1 MARSKLTACLGR
13 LTRYSFPA
21 LALVAVVLSACSHAG
36 IDGPNRQLLP
46 LDVASVSVAL
56 NPTSINVGAGSHAT
70 ATLRD
75 ANNNVIA
82 GSAVS
87 WSSSDT
93 TIAAVNAYTG
103 LVTGVGAGS
112 ASITATAAGK
122 AGAATI
128 TIGGPPPPPP
138 PPSTAP
144 KMYFNSS
151 EAGCGTDPSIVWC
164 DDFENGSWYSKDC
177 DTANASG
184 GLAQTK
190 GWCGTIFSNPISPT
204 GAAVCGAAG
213 AAGTNCAA
221 SGGLHNGGQGGVNM
235 ADHNLGPNANGYN
248 EIWLRYYIKPSAGYQ
263 YGAQKMITFNSTP
276 AGSGGISIGGSGSP
290 FSNGAY
296 DTCPV
301 YDCNTTGAVYYY
313 RQNQA
318 TKLTLSQITGHWAYV
333 EMHVKLNTPGQAN
346 GIWEL
351 WLNDCGTNGVCTGTP
366 TLRSHYTTVQWQ
378 GPTDNKQIKS
388 IWFENWANPGSVGTE
403 LYDQIMVKTNGQIG
417 FVK

>member
-1 MARSKLTACLGR
+1 MDGTFELAASRGR
-13 LTRYSFPA
+13 LTRRSLPA
-21 LALVAVVLSACSHAG
+21 LALVAVVLSACSHSA
-36 IDGPNRQLLP
+36 IDGPSVQRLP
-46 LDVASVSVAL
+46 LDVASIFVAL
-56 NPTSINVGAGSHAT
+56 NPTSINVGAASSGT
-70 ATLRD
+70 ATVRD
-75 ANNNVIA
+75 ANNNVITS
-82 GSAVS
+82 SAVA

-103 LVTGVGAGS
+103 LVTGIAAGS
-112 ASITATAAGK
+112 ASITATSGGK
-122 AGAATI
+122 YGAATI
-128 TIGGPPPPPP
+128 TIGGPAQPPPP
-138 PPSTAP
+138 AP

-151 EAGCGTDPSIVWC
+151 EPGCGTDSSIVWC
-164 DDFENGSWYSKDC
+164 DDFETGSWYSKDC

-190 GWCGTIFSNPISPT
+190 GWCGTIFANPISPT
-204 GAAVCGAAG
+204 GAAVCGGAG

-221 SGGLHNGGQGGVNM
+221 SGGMHNGGQGGVNM

-263 YGAQKMITFNSTP
+263 YGAQKMITFNATP
-276 AGSGGISIGGSGSP
+276 AGSGGISIGGAGSP

-313 RQNQA
+313 RQNQG

-351 WLNDCGTNGVCTGTP
+351 WLDDCGTDGRCTGTP

-403 LYDQIMVKTNGQIG
+403 LYDQIMVKTSGPIG
-417 FVK
+417 FVQ